1 MQGDAHES
9 EQKSAPDPSRD
20 LAYSIRC
27 NELVRSLQRYRMP
40 SQTSVQP
47 RTVAVF
53 NGPNLNLLGVR
64 EPEKYGL
71 RPLSEIEQAC
81 RDVAAPFEVSID
93 FRQTNHEG
101 VLIDWIQEVRENI
114 SGLVLNPA
122 ALTHSSVALMDALA
136 TVPVKVVVVHLTNIH
151 RREPFRAT
159 DYPAKVSHGVIA
171 GLGVGSYTAAVRYL
185 AEDTD

>member
-1 MQGDAHES
+1 
-9 EQKSAPDPSRD
+9 
-20 LAYSIRC
+20 
-27 NELVRSLQRYRMP
+27 VP
-40 SQTSVQP
+40 SQASVQP
-47 RTVAVF
+47 RVVAVF

-71 RPLSEIEQAC
+71 RTLTEIEQAC
-81 RDVAAPFEVSID
+81 RDVAAPFNVAID

-101 VLIDWIQEVRENI
+101 VLIDWIQEVRQTV

-122 ALTHSSVALMDALA
+122 ALTHYSVALMDVLA
-136 TVPVKVVVVHLTNIH
+136 TVPVKVIVVHLTNLH

-159 DYPAKVSHGVIA
+159 DYPAKEAHGVIA

-185 AEDTD
+185 VED

>member
-1 MQGDAHES
+1 MS
-9 EQKSAPDPSRD
+9 SPS
-20 LAYSIRC
+20 
-27 NELVRSLQRYRMP
+27 
-40 SQTSVQP
+40 SVQP
-47 RTVAVF
+47 RVIAVF

-71 RPLSEIEQAC
+71 RTLAEVEQAC
-81 RDVAAPFEVSID
+81 RDAAAPFGASID

-101 VLIDWIQEVRENI
+101 VLIDWIQEVRETV

-122 ALTHSSVALMDALA
+122 ALTHYSVALMDVVA

-159 DYPAKVSHGVIA
+159 DFPAKVAHGVVA
-171 GLGVGSYTAAVRYL
+171 GLGLGSYTAAVRYL
-185 AEDTD
+185 AEG